1 MPAES
6 TGSAPSRQSLE
17 EVLLAY
23 LKAADLPLWPGADG
37 LTIRAVLMI
46 YPLAMAAGR
55 VPGRKE
61 LLRKHPNLRE
71 DLEAFFGEQPG
82 DVNRSIG

>member
-6 TGSAPSRQSLE
+6 AGSAASIHSLP

-23 LKAADLPLWPGADG
+23 LKAAELPLWPGTDA
-37 LTIRAVLMI
+37 LTLVDVLLS
-46 YPLAMAAGR
+46 YPQAMAAGR

-61 LLRKHPNLRE
+61 LLRKYPHLRA
-71 DLEAFFGEQPG
+71 DLESFFGEQ
-82 DVNRSIG
+82 

>member
-6 TGSAPSRQSLE
+6 ADGVCSIQSLQ

-23 LKAADLPLWPGADG
+23 LKAADVPRWPGTDG
-37 LTIRAVLMI
+37 LTLRDVLLS
-46 YPLAMAAGR
+46 YPQAMAAGA

-61 LLRKHPNLRE
+61 LLQRHPHLGE
-71 DLEAFFGEQPG
+71 DLGSFFGEQ
-82 DVNRSIG
+82 

>member
-6 TGSAPSRQSLE
+6 AGTAASIHSLQ

-23 LKAADLPLWPGADG
+23 LKAADFPLWPGTDG
-37 LTIRAVLMI
+37 LTLRDVLLS
-46 YPLAMAAGR
+46 YPQAMADGR
-55 VPGRKE
+55 VPGREE

-71 DLEAFFGEQPG
+71 DLESFFGEQ
-82 DVNRSIG
+82 